1 MDQEQ
6 EAVPVTD
13 FDSPWKE
20 AIELYFESFMLFFF
34 PHIHAEIDWSKGYTF
49 LDKEFQEIVRDSATG
64 RRYVDKLVKVFLLD
78 GRETQVL
85 IHVEVQGSDER
96 LFPKRM
102 FTYNNRITDA
112 YDVEVVSL
120 AILSDDNP
128 AYRPSHYRTERW
140 GCEHIF
146 RFPTVKLLDLGRDW
160 DALERDRN
168 PFSMVVMAHLKTQ
181 EVKDGLERK
190 RWKLR
195 LVRLLYQRGYDRK
208 DVLELFRFIDWLL
221 ALPKGLEK
229 EFRQESLALDEENEM
244 PYVTSIERLAKE
256 EGYEEGALQEAR
268 EMVLEALATRFKSVP
283 EDISSA
289 IQAMESRTTLKNVH
303 RQAISCR
310 TLAAF
315 RKTLRLSA

>member
-1 MDQEQ
+1 
-6 EAVPVTD
+6 
-13 FDSPWKE
+13 
-20 AIELYFESFMLFFF
+20 
-34 PHIHAEIDWSKGYTF
+34 
-49 LDKEFQEIVRDSATG
+49 
-64 RRYVDKLVKVFLLD
+64 
-78 GRETQVL
+78 
-85 IHVEVQGSDER
+85 
-96 LFPKRM
+96 
-102 FTYNNRITDA
+102 
-112 YDVEVVSL
+112 VVSL